1 MERGVVVGGLMICG
15 SFLLAASLNRSAV
28 KEAPLDEPVAAQA
41 PLTPTIPVV
50 PVAVESGSTECAPE
64 TNSSAEPAATIDKSA
79 GGDLP
84 GNGRESCSR

>member
-28 KEAPLDEPVAAQA
+28 KETRPATPASAEAPIDPPQPAAVPVDQPKSVTCAENANGSANPPVAGDEPV
-41 PLTPTIPVV
+41 
-50 PVAVESGSTECAPE
+50 
-64 TNSSAEPAATIDKSA
+64 

-84 GNGRESCSR
+84 GNGRKPCSR